1 MAFGPLN
8 RQIDY
13 IEFLEIGVEHIGT
26 LRLCDIDGLTQE
38 EASERLGISR
48 RTLWSDLKDAR
59 RIVAR
64 AIIDGKGIRVID
76 RVSE

>member
-8 RQIDY
+8 RPIDD
-13 IEFLEIGVEHIGT
+13 IEFLEIGVEHIET

-48 RTLWSDLKDAR
+48 RTLWSDLKNAR

-64 AIIDGKGIRVID
+64 AIIEGKGIRVID